1 VTPRDILRELWRRA
15 VLELDACEWARKT
28 APLAVRATTG
38 TRRVLFAEAVWMLAT
53 AKVESL
59 LAAGLAREGYEP
71 HLLLPVRNRAVER
84 AYRATCPLARV
95 HTIEERL
102 DDTIRKAGEDDAA
115 RVLEG
120 RPLDDLLALEID
132 GFRIGRSALS
142 SVVRRLRVGRLDE
155 SHRGEARV
163 ALARAFA
170 VKRVAQGLIPE
181 VRPDLALF
189 VERGYTPAGEF
200 FDACVAAGV
209 DTVQWL
215 GAPQSD
221 RLLFKRYRRE
231 TRSDHPLALDDST
244 WAAVRRAPFGPE
256 DEDSLVATLAANY
269 NSGAW
274 FNRQQ
279 LQVGKRAAAR
289 EEARAVLG
297 VAPGRKAAGV
307 FCHILYD
314 ATFFYGESLYPDYET
329 WLVETVRH
337 ATANPHLD
345 WLIKVHPVN
354 VWRSKMDGKAMEQ
367 LEAAA
372 LRREFGELPAHV
384 RLVPADTQLN
394 TWAFFGA
401 IDFGITVR
409 GTVGMEMPCLGI
421 PTVTAGTGRYSGRG
435 FTIDPATRA
444 DYADVLARLH
454 EVPPL
459 DAAAVSLARR
469 YAHATFELRPVR
481 FESFG
486 LEFDARSFGVV
497 ERAMDVRLPERSA
510 TAFRDEPDVVRLLDW
525 LTRDRRTDL
534 LGREIAP
541 PPIPGAA

>member
-15 VLELDACEWARKT
+15 VLELDAREWARKT
-28 APLAVRATTG
+28 APLAVRSTSGEKRA
-38 TRRVLFAEAVWMLAT
+38 LFAEAVWMLAS

-59 LAAGLAREGYEP
+59 LAAALAREGYEP
-71 HLLLPVRNRAVER
+71 HLLLPARNRAVER
-84 AYRATCPLARV
+84 AFRATCPLARV

-102 DDTIRKAGEDDAA
+102 DDTIRKAGADDAA
-115 RVLEG
+115 RALEG

-142 SVVRRLRVGRLDE
+142 SVVRRLRIGRLDE
-155 SHRGEARV
+155 SHREEARV

-170 VKRVAQGLIPE
+170 VKRVAQALIAE
-181 VRPDLALF
+181 LRPDLALF

-244 WAAVRRAPFGPE
+244 WDAVRRAPFGPE
-256 DEDSLVATLAANY
+256 DEDSLISTLAANY
-269 NSGAW
+269 GSGAW

-297 VAPGRKAAGV
+297 VTPGRKAAGV

-337 ATANPHLD
+337 AIANPHLD

-372 LRREFGELPAHV
+372 LRRAFGELPAHV

-401 IDFGITVR
+401 IDYGVTVR

-444 DYADVLARLH
+444 EYADVLARLH
-454 EVPPL
+454 EIPAL
-459 DAAAVSLARR
+459 DAATVSRARR

-481 FESFG
+481 TESFAF
-486 LEFDARSFGVV
+486 LYDNRDWGVG
-497 ERAMDVRLPERSA
+497 ELKMDVALPA
-510 TAFRDEPDVVRLLDW
+510 TAAARFHTAPDISRVVDW
-525 LTRDRRTDL
+525 LVRGRAADL
-534 LGREIAP
+534 LARDVA
-541 PPIPGAA
+541 

>member
-1 VTPRDILRELWRRA
+1 MTPRDILRELWRRA
-15 VLELDACEWARKT
+15 VLELDAREWARKT

-170 VKRVAQGLIPE
+170 VKRVAQALIAE
-181 VRPDLALF
+181 LRPDLALF

-244 WAAVRRAPFGPE
+244 WDAVRRAPFGPE
-256 DEDSLVATLAANY
+256 DEDSLISTLAANY
-269 NSGAW
+269 GSGAW

-297 VAPGRKAAGV
+297 VTPGRKAAGV

-337 ATANPHLD
+337 AIANPHLD

-372 LRREFGELPAHV
+372 LRRAFGELPAHV

-401 IDFGITVR
+401 IDYGVTVR

-444 DYADVLARLH
+444 EYADVLARLH
-454 EVPPL
+454 EIPAL
-459 DAAAVSLARR
+459 DAATVSRARR

-481 FESFG
+481 TESFAF
-486 LEFDARSFGVV
+486 LYDNRDWGVG
-497 ERAMDVRLPERSA
+497 ELKMDVALPA
-510 TAFRDEPDVVRLLDW
+510 TAAARFHTAPDISRVVDW
-525 LTRDRRTDL
+525 LVRGRAADL
-534 LGREIAP
+534 LARDVA
-541 PPIPGAA
+541 